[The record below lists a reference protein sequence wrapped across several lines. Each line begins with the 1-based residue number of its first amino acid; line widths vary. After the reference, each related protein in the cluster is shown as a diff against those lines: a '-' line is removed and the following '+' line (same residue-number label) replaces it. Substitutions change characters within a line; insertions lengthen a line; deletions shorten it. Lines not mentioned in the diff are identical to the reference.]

1 MKLITVAGTPSS
13 GKTSVIIHTMR
24 HFTKMGL
31 NVSAVKFDAL
41 DTLDDLTLNE
51 NLGIPAIKGISDYVC
66 PDHYYVSN
74 LEEVFLWGEK
84 NNSDL
89 LVLETAGLCLRCAPH
104 IEGVAA
110 VTVVDNLSGLD
121 APRKMGPAISY
132 ADIIVVTKT
141 DLVSQA
147 EKEVFKQRVKEVNPE
162 AKIINVNGLNG
173 KGSLLLKRFIDDQMD
188 VESVTEKSLRYSLP
202 ASLCS
207 YCTGE
212 VRIGKKYQ
220 SGTVEKIT

>member
-41 DTLDDLTLNE
+41 DTMDDLTFNE
-51 NLGIPAIKGISDYVC
+51 NLGIPAIKGISDYIC

-121 APRKMGPAISY
+121 APRKMGPAITY
-132 ADIIVVTKT
+132 TDIIVVTKS

-147 EKEVFKQRVKEVNPE
+147 EKEVFKQRIKEVNPE
-162 AKIINVNGLNG
+162 AAIINVNGLNG
-173 KGSLLLKRFIDDQMD
+173 KGSLLLKRFIDDQLD

-220 SGTVEKIT
+220 SGTVEKII

>member
-1 MKLITVAGTPSS
+1 MKVITVAGTPSS
-13 GKTSVIIHTMR
+13 GKTSVIMHTMR
-24 HFTKMGL
+24 HFIRMGL

-51 NLGIPAIKGISDYVC
+51 NLGIPAIKGISDYIC

-74 LEEVFLWGEK
+74 LEEVFHWGEK

-121 APRKMGPAISY
+121 APRKMGPAILY
-132 ADIIVVTKT
+132 TDIIVVTKS

-147 EKEVFKQRVKEVNPE
+147 EKEVFKQRIKEVNPE
-162 AKIINVNGLNG
+162 AGIINVNGLTG
-173 KGSLLLKRFIDDQMD
+173 KGSLLLKRFIDDQLD
-188 VESVTEKSLRYSLP
+188 LESVTEKSLRYSLP

-220 SGTVEKIT
+220 SGTVEKII